1 MTREELNKS
10 IRVLT
15 NILGYYLDD
24 IDVEE
29 VIETYEEMMN
39 HDIHRN

>member
-24 IDVEE
+24 MDVEE
-29 VIETYEEMMN
+29 VIETYEEMMS
-39 HDIHRN
+39 HDAQRN